1 MTTARTRSRGP
12 IEPEHFHPD
21 NRGQRITTY
30 IILGVIGLGLLI
42 TALFVFDTARG
53 ATPEAKDKAA
63 KAITALNSAGIST
76 PTQRQLALTLG
87 EDGGIVCANPTGAL
101 SQGLAR
107 LDMSNGAGGPGQRPV
122 NVTRRVV
129 AGERILIQVYCPSKL
144 AEFDTF
150 VESHNYS
157 NVA

>member
-1 MTTARTRSRGP
+1 M
-12 IEPEHFHPD
+12 
-21 NRGQRITTY
+21 
-30 IILGVIGLGLLI
+30 LI

-53 ATPEAKDKAA
+53 ATPEAKDLAA
-63 KAITALNSAGIST
+63 KAITALNSAGYQT

-122 NVTRRVV
+122 NVSRRVV
-129 AGERILIQVYCPSKL
+129 AGERILIQVYCPEKL

-150 VESHNYS
+150 VESHNYA